1 MKKIATAV
9 PHYGLLFLLL
19 VLTLFPFYMLITSS
33 LKHTQQTIH
42 NFWGISFPLRFDN
55 YATAFQQIGPF
66 ILNTVLISSCIVI
79 GVVLISSLAAY
90 SFTRFNYPGKNL
102 LFVLILSLMMIPGY
116 LILIPQFLL
125 VQKLGML
132 NTYQGQIF
140 PVMAFGS
147 AMATFLMK
155 TFFEGI
161 PKSLIEA
168 ADMEGAGE
176 LQIFSKI
183 IIPLSLPIIA
193 TVSIINFL
201 SGWNNYIWPLVAT
214 NGDSVKPVILAL
226 STVTGNMDQGIG
238 VKLAG
243 YIISS
248 IPLLLLFIVATK
260 PFISGVTA
268 GAVKG

>member
-1 MKKIATAV
+1 MKNKVMAV
-9 PHYGLLFLLL
+9 PHYGSLFLLL
-19 VLTLFPFYMLITSS
+19 LLTLFPFYMLLVSS
-33 LKHTQQTIH
+33 LKHTEQAIH
-42 NFWGISFPLRFDN
+42 NFWGVSFPLRVDN
-55 YATAFQQIGPF
+55 YATAFKQIWPF
-66 ILNTVLISSCIVI
+66 IGNTMLISSAIVA

-90 SFTRFNYPGKNL
+90 SFVRFNYPGKQI
-102 LFVLILSLMMIPGY
+102 LFILILSLMMIPGY

-140 PVMAFGS
+140 PPMAYGA

-168 ADMEGAGE
+168 ADMEGASE
-176 LQIFSKI
+176 RQIFLKI
-183 IIPLSLPIIA
+183 VLPLSLPIIS
-193 TVSIINFL
+193 TVAIINFL
-201 SGWNNYIWPLVAT
+201 AGWNNYIWPLVAT
-214 NGDSVKPVILAL
+214 NGDAVKPVILAL
-226 STVTGNMDQGIG
+226 STITGNMDQGMG

-243 YIISS
+243 YLISS
-248 IPLLLLFIVATK
+248 FPLLLLFMIATK
-260 PFISGVTA
+260 PFIAGVTS

>member
-1 MKKIATAV
+1 MKKNIMAV
-9 PHYGLLFLLL
+9 PHYGSLFMLLI
-19 VLTLFPFYMLITSS
+19 LTLFPFYMLIVSS
-33 LKHTQQTIH
+33 LKYTEQSIH
-42 NFWGISFPLRFDN
+42 NFWGVSFPLRLDN
-55 YATAFQQIGPF
+55 YSTAFKQIWPF
-66 ILNTVLISSCIVI
+66 IGNTLLISSAIVI

-90 SFTRFNYPGKNL
+90 SFVRFNYPGKQL

-125 VQKLGML
+125 VQKLDML

-140 PVMAFGS
+140 PPMAFGA

-176 LQIFSKI
+176 SQIFFKI
-183 IIPLSLPIIA
+183 VIPLSLPIIS
-193 TVSIINFL
+193 TVAIINFL
-201 SGWNNYIWPLVAT
+201 AGWNNYIWPLVAT

-226 STVTGNMDQGIG
+226 STITGNMDQGMG
-238 VKLAG
+238 VRLAG
-243 YIISS
+243 YIIASL
-248 IPLLLLFIVATK
+248 PLLLLFMIATK
-260 PFISGVTA
+260 PFIAGVTS